1 MFSGMPRVGVREVL
15 VDAAVTEFHRHGY
28 AACSVDTITKAAGVP
43 KGSFYNHFASKE
55 HLGAEVVARY
65 AAGSAWWKE
74 VDSGLSPLAQLH
86 ARFRA
91 VVDMLA
97 ESRFTRGC
105 LLGNM
110 GAEVADRS
118 EVIRTQVAISFCQ
131 WSEDIV
137 ATLRAARAAGEIA
150 AGPDVERLG
159 PFLLDAFQGAIMH
172 SKVAKTVEPL
182 DDFLSVVFDSILR

>member
-1 MFSGMPRVGVREVL
+1 

-65 AAGSAWWKE
+65 AAASAWWQ
-74 VDSGLSPLAQLH
+74 VAATGLSPLAELH

-91 VVDMLA
+91 VVDMLS
-97 ESRFTRGC
+97 ESQFTRGC

-110 GAEVADRS
+110 ATEVAERS
-118 EVIRTQVAISFCQ
+118 DVIRTQVSASLCQ

-137 ATLRAARAAGEIA
+137 TILRAAREAGEIG
-150 AGPDVERLG
+150 AGVDLERLG
-159 PFLLDAFQGAIMH
+159 SFLLDAFQGAIMH
-172 SKVAKTVEPL
+172 SKVMRNVEPL
-182 DDFLSVVFDSILR
+182 EDFLSVVFATILR

>member
-1 MFSGMPRVGVREVL
+1 MFSVMPRVGVREVL
-15 VDAAVTEFHRHGY
+15 VEAAVTEFHRHGY
-28 AACSVDTITKAAGVP
+28 AACSVDTITKAAGIP

-55 HLGAEVVARY
+55 DLGAEVVARY

-74 VDSGLSPLAQLH
+74 VDLGLSPLDQLR

-91 VVDMLA
+91 VVDMLS
-97 ESRFTRGC
+97 ESQFTRGC

-110 GAEVADRS
+110 GTEVADRS
-118 EVIRTQVAISFCQ
+118 DVIREQVGISLCL

-137 ATLRAARAAGEIA
+137 VTLRAARAAGEIG
-150 AGPDVERLG
+150 AGLDAERLG

-172 SKVAKTVEPL
+172 SKVVKSVEPIE
-182 DDFLSVVFDSILR
+182 DFLSLVFETILR

>member
-1 MFSGMPRVGVREVL
+1 ME
-15 VDAAVTEFHRHGY
+15 AAVTEFHRHGY
-28 AACSVDTITKAAGVP
+28 AACSVDTITKSAGVP

-65 AAGSAWWKE
+65 AAGSAWWQE
-74 VDSGLSPLAQLH
+74 VDPGLSPLAQLR

-91 VVDMLA
+91 VVHMLA
-97 ESRFTRGC
+97 ESQFTRGC

-118 EVIRTQVAISFCQ
+118 DVIRTQVGVSLCQ
-131 WSEDIV
+131 WSENIV
-137 ATLRAARAAGEIA
+137 VTLRAAQAAGEIG

-172 SKVAKTVEPL
+172 SKVVKSVEPL
-182 DDFLSVVFDSILR
+182 EDFLSVVFETILR

>member
-28 AACSVDTITKAAGVP
+28 AACSVDTITRAAGVP
-43 KGSFYNHFASKE
+43 KGSFYNYFASKE

-65 AAGSAWWKE
+65 AAASAWWQE
-74 VDSGLSPLAQLH
+74 VDSELSPLAELR

-97 ESRFTRGC
+97 ESRFARGC

-110 GAEVADRS
+110 GTEVADRS
-118 EVIRTQVAISFCQ
+118 DVIRTQVGTSLCQ

-137 ATLRAARAAGEIA
+137 VILRAARAAGEIGA
-150 AGPDVERLG
+150 DTGVERLG
-159 PFLLDAFQGAIMH
+159 PFLLNAFQGAIMH
-172 SKVAKTVEPL
+172 SKVVRSVEPL
-182 DDFLSVVFDSILR
+182 EDFLIVVFATILR

>member
-1 MFSGMPRVGVREVL
+1 MPRVGVREVL
-15 VDAAVTEFHRHGY
+15 VEAAVTEFHRHGY

-65 AAGSAWWKE
+65 AAGSAWWQE
-74 VDSGLSPLAQLH
+74 VDPGLSPLQQLR

-91 VVDMLA
+91 VVDVLA

-110 GAEVADRS
+110 GTEVADRS
-118 EVIRTQVAISFCQ
+118 DVIREQVGTSLCQ

-137 ATLRAARAAGEIA
+137 AILRAARAAGEIS

-172 SKVAKTVEPL
+172 SKVVKDVEPL
-182 DDFLSVVFDSILR
+182 EDFLSVVFDTVLR

>member
-1 MFSGMPRVGVREVL
+1 MFSVMPRVGVREVL
-15 VDAAVTEFHRHGY
+15 VEAAVTEFHRHGY
-28 AACSVDTITKAAGVP
+28 AACSVEIITKAAGVP

-55 HLGAEVVARY
+55 QLGAEVVARY

-74 VDSGLSPLAQLH
+74 VDPGLSPLAQLR

-110 GAEVADRS
+110 GAEVADHS
-118 EVIRTQVAISFCQ
+118 DVIRTQVDLSLCQ
-131 WSEDIV
+131 WTANIV
-137 ATLRAARAAGEIA
+137 ASLRAARAAGEIG
-150 AGPDVERLG
+150 AGTDVERLG
-159 PFLLDAFQGAIMH
+159 PFLLNAFQGAIMH
-172 SKVAKTVEPL
+172 SKVVRCVEPL
-182 DDFLSVVFDSILR
+182 EDFLSVAFDSVLR

>member
-1 MFSGMPRVGVREVL
+1 MFSVMPRVGVREVL
-15 VDAAVTEFHRHGY
+15 VEAAVTEFHRHGY

-43 KGSFYNHFASKE
+43 KGSFYNHFPSKE

-74 VDSGLSPLAQLH
+74 VDLGVSPLAQLR

-97 ESRFTRGC
+97 ESQFTRGC

-110 GAEVADRS
+110 GTEVADRS
-118 EVIRTQVAISFCQ
+118 DVIRRQVGISLCQ

-137 ATLRAARAAGEIA
+137 VILRAARAAGEIGV
-150 AGPDVERLG
+150 GPDVERLG

-172 SKVAKTVEPL
+172 SKVVKSVEPL
-182 DDFLSVVFDSILR
+182 EDFLGVVFETILR

>member
-1 MFSGMPRVGVREVL
+1 MFSVMPRVGVREVL
-15 VDAAVTEFHRHGY
+15 VEAAVTEFHRHGY

-43 KGSFYNHFASKE
+43 KGSFYNHFTSKE

-65 AAGSAWWKE
+65 AGGSAWWKE
-74 VDSGLSPLAQLH
+74 VDPGLSPLAQLR

-91 VVDMLA
+91 VVDILS
-97 ESRFTRGC
+97 ESQFTRGC

-110 GAEVADRS
+110 GTEVADRS
-118 EVIRTQVAISFCQ
+118 DVIREQVGISLCQ
-131 WSEDIV
+131 WSENIV
-137 ATLRAARAAGEIA
+137 VTLRAARAAGEIG

-172 SKVAKTVEPL
+172 SKVVKSVEPL
-182 DDFLSVVFDSILR
+182 EDFLSVVFETILR